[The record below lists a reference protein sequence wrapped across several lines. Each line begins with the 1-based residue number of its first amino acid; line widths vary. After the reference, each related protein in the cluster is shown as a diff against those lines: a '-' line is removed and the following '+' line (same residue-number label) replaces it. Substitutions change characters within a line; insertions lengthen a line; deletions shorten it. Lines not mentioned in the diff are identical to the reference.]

1 MKNKRIYFTDSFK
14 LNFLIKF
21 IKSDE
26 CKLIYSIFVFMKDL
40 CAINKCKLENRHR
53 DTSYPYLRVEHLGP
67 PTNVAELDLTLK
79 DGEII
84 CIFHCK

>member
-1 MKNKRIYFTDSFK
+1 MKNKRIYFTNSLK

-26 CKLIYSIFVFMKDL
+26 CKWIYSIFVFMKDL
-40 CAINKCKLENRHR
+40 CAINKRKLENWHW
-53 DTSYPYLRVEHLGP
+53 DTSYPYLRVEHLGL